1 MHDRASTIHDDEPA
15 ARDVVAGERSRAEG
29 EPQPAG
35 REPVPISRDQPALTG
50 SQLEN
55 VSLTVAAAAMLVGAV
70 VGLSLLR
77 DFTPFRGDGWRS
89 VGHVACVAA
98 GLLAGVAFPGVLLRY
113 SDRIMPWFR
122 DAHPLRRAIQ
132 LAGLSLMMGSLT
144 FFCVRAANTV
154 IDAAFVGLRFD
165 VWSGTTFLAFV
176 CAASGYFAASAAGRL
191 TTELLSVLVSAFLV
205 MGAMLSAVN
214 ASNHLWWQVHFSQ
227 LGMAPDLAGFAFNYT
242 LILTGVVI
250 VTIADFLAHDLK
262 RWLFATGQGR
272 WKSIV
277 VRVGLMVMGAALGGV
292 GLLPVNVS
300 HAGHIL
306 MTYLAVGA
314 FVALALV
321 APVILRGIPRGFRI
335 VSVATLAFVALLAY
349 LFRGIRYL
357 GTTGFEM
364 LAVSTVLVWMVLF
377 MRTISAARR
386 DVSEGEATG
395 AAGPDPI
402 HAGA

>member
-242 LILTGVVI
+242 LI
-250 VTIADFLAHDLK
+250 
-262 RWLFATGQGR
+262 
-272 WKSIV
+272 
-277 VRVGLMVMGAALGGV
+277 
-292 GLLPVNVS
+292 
-300 HAGHIL
+300 
-306 MTYLAVGA
+306 
-314 FVALALV
+314 VALALV